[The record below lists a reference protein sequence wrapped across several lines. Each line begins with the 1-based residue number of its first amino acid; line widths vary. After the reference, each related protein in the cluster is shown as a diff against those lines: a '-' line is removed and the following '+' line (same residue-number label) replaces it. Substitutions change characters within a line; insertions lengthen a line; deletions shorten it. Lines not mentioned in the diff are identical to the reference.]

1 LERFAGQVTGAAT
14 AMSETFDPRTPP
26 SPEEDALASLREHLC
41 LELVERWRRGERV
54 PVEAYLQRRPDLDS
68 DTAFE
73 LVLTEVVL
81 RQDYAEPAQLDEYVW
96 RFPQFAD
103 RLERHFALH
112 ATLAADA
119 DGESTSATVISR
131 PPVLIAARE
140 DLPAVPGYE
149 LLEELGRGGM
159 GVIYKARE
167 ANLGRYVA
175 LKFLPAEFARDSD
188 RLGRLLR
195 EARTASALNH
205 PHICTVH
212 ALGEHEGRPFIVME
226 FIEGVTLQTLLARR
240 VEVEEAA
247 QLMRQAAQALAAAH
261 AAGVVHRDIKPENIM
276 LRGDG
281 YVKVLDFGLARR
293 LPTLAHPGPGDGST
307 TEPGAILGTVAYM
320 SPEQARGDVAE
331 SASDVF
337 SLGIVLY
344 QLVTGQHPFETDSPL
359 AMLHAIATR
368 RPLSPAR
375 LNPAVPA
382 ALAGLME
389 AMLHKDARLRPT
401 AAEVEGRLAG
411 LAGAGKRVAAAVV
424 SRPIVH
430 REPELARL
438 RAAWGEADAGRGLV
452 MCVAGEPGIG
462 KTTFVEDFLTGLEA
476 AGQPCLI
483 ARGRCSERF
492 AEAEAYLPVL
502 DALED
507 LLAAD
512 ASGAAARA
520 MQIVAPTWYAQ
531 VANGAT
537 RSLTSEP
544 AGLESGR
551 PSAERASSQQAMLRE
566 FCSLVQE
573 LSRLGTLV
581 FFFDDVHWADG
592 STVDLL
598 AHLGRHCRGLRV
610 LVMVTYRPTEML
622 LGPHPFHRVRLELE
636 GQGGGAELALGFLS
650 RQDIQGYLSLAFPD
664 HAFPPDFA
672 ALIYSRTEGSPLF
685 LVDLLRY
692 LRERGVIAESEG
704 RWALAQDVPDL
715 RRELPG
721 SVRSMIQRKLD
732 RLDESDRLLLAAAS
746 VQGHEFDSAVVAGAL
761 GLNAAE
767 VEERLQALDRVHG
780 LVRALREHEF
790 PDRTLTVHYVFV
802 HILYQ
807 QALYHDLQPTRRA
820 ILGAALAQ
828 TLEKRH
834 GEHSAA
840 AASEL
845 AWLFEVGRDFRR
857 AAWHTWRAAQNA
869 ASVFAHREAV
879 VLARRGLR
887 LLEALPETPERAAL
901 ELPLQT
907 TLGMQLQVTEGF
919 AAAAAKQAYA
929 RARELCRQAT
939 DPAPLFP
946 VLWGLW
952 LFSKVRSELSKA
964 QEMADE
970 LESLARRLRDLDLAL
985 QAHQALGM
993 TAFCRGEPAAAI
1005 QHVEQAAALY
1015 DPVRHRTHAFLF
1027 GQDPAVMCQAYGEVA
1042 LWLLG
1047 YSEQALRQSEE
1058 TIRRSRALSPSSQ
1071 AIAMHFAAMVHQL
1084 CRNAAAAR
1092 ACAEASI
1099 AIAAEHGFSFWRAGG
1114 SVLRGWSLA
1123 ESGDVDQGIEQLRQG
1138 LRDWRAIDSVTY
1150 ETYYLGLLADIL
1162 LKQQRFDE
1170 GRRVIV
1176 EALDL
1181 ARRTGEGLYEAELH
1195 RLQGELFRPQQ
1206 EDFAQACFR
1215 QALAV
1220 ARRQEAR
1227 SLELRAA
1234 LSLARLVQRGGD
1246 AAEARRLLADI
1257 YGRFT
1262 EGFQTPDLQEA
1273 KLLLE
1278 SLE

>member
-1 LERFAGQVTGAAT
+1 
-14 AMSETFDPRTPP
+14 MSEIFDPRTAQPKAQA
-26 SPEEDALASLREHLC
+26 SHASLRERLC
-41 LELVERWRRGERV
+41 LELVGRWRRGERV
-54 PVEAYLQRRPDLDS
+54 PAEAYLLRCPDLDGES
-68 DTAFE
+68 AFE

-81 RQDYAEPAQLDEYVW
+81 RQEYGEPAQLDEFLW

-112 ATLAADA
+112 ATLAAEQS
-119 DGESTSATVISR
+119 GGSAFPTLTSR
-131 PPVLIAARE
+131 PPALVAPRE
-140 DLPAVPGYE
+140 GFPTVPGYE

-175 LKFLPAEFARDSD
+175 LKFLPAEYAGDSD
-188 RLGRLLR
+188 RLDRLLR

-226 FIEGVTLQTLLARR
+226 FIEGVTLHTLLAQRLN
-240 VEVEEAA
+240 VDAA
-247 QLMRQAAQALAAAH
+247 VRLVRQAAQALGAAH

-276 LRGDG
+276 LRNDG

-293 LPTLAHPGPGDGST
+293 LPTLAHPGPHDGST

-401 AAEVEGRLAG
+401 AVEVESRLAA
-411 LAGAGKRVAAAVV
+411 LAGAGKTPPAAT
-424 SRPIVH
+424 SPRPIVH
-430 REPELARL
+430 RAPELARL
-438 RAAWGEADAGRGLV
+438 RAAWDEADAGRGLV
-452 MCVAGEPGIG
+452 MSVSGEPGIG
-462 KTTFVEDFLTGLEA
+462 KTTFVEDFLASLDA
-476 AGQPCLI
+476 AGRSCLI
-483 ARGRCSERF
+483 ARGRCSERL
-492 AEAEAYLPVL
+492 AETEAYLPVL

-512 ASGAAARA
+512 GSGAAARA

-531 VANGAT
+531 VVRGGPSGASRPAT
-537 RSLTSEP
+537 SDVVSLED
-544 AGLESGR
+544 GR
-551 PSAERASSQQAMLRE
+551 PATERASSQQAMLRE

-573 LSRLGTLV
+573 ISRLGTLV

-598 AHLGRHCRGLRV
+598 AHLGRHCRDLRV
-610 LVMVTYRPTEML
+610 LVLVTYRPTEML
-622 LGPHPFHRVRLELE
+622 LGPHPYHRVRLELE
-636 GQGGGAELALGFLS
+636 GQGAGAELVLGFLS
-650 RQDIQGYLSLAFPD
+650 REDVQAYLSLAFPG

-692 LRERGVIAESEG
+692 LRERGVIAEIDG
-704 RWALAQDVPDL
+704 RWSLAEDLPDL

-732 RLDESDRLLLAAAS
+732 RLEESDRLLLAAAS

-761 GLNAAE
+761 AFNAAE
-767 VEERLQALDRVHG
+767 VEERLQSLDRVHG

-790 PDRTLTVHYVFV
+790 PDRTLTVRYVFV

-820 ILGAALAQ
+820 TLGAALAQ
-828 TLEKRH
+828 ALDRRH
-834 GEHSAA
+834 GEPSTA

-845 AWLFEVGRDFRR
+845 AWLYEVGRDFPR
-857 AAWHTWRAAQNA
+857 AAWHTGRAAQNA

-887 LLEALPETPERAAL
+887 LLEAVPDSSERAAL

-907 TLGMQLQVTEGF
+907 TLGMQLQMTEGF
-919 AAAAAKQAYA
+919 ATAAAKQAYT

-970 LESLARRLRDLDLAL
+970 LASLARQLRDLDLAL

-1047 YSEQALRQSEE
+1047 YPEQARRQSEE

-1071 AIAMHFAAMVHQL
+1071 AIAMHFAGMVHQL
-1084 CRNAAAAR
+1084 CRDPSR
-1092 ACAEASI
+1092 TRECADTAM
-1099 AIAAEHGFSFWRAGG
+1099 AIATEHGFSFWRAGG
-1114 SVLRGWSLA
+1114 RVLRGWSLA
-1123 ESGDVDQGIEQLRQG
+1123 ELGEVDEGIRQLQQG

-1162 LKQQRFDE
+1162 RKQGRFEE
-1170 GRRVIV
+1170 GRRVV
-1176 EALDL
+1176 EEALDL

-1195 RLQGELFRPQQ
+1195 RLQGELCLPERV
-1206 EDFAQACFR
+1206 ETAEACFR
-1215 QALAV
+1215 QAIAV
-1220 ARRQEAR
+1220 AQRQEAK

-1234 LSLARLVQRGGD
+1234 TSLARLNQYRGGATD
-1246 AAEARRLLADI
+1246 AQQLLADV

-1262 EGFQTPDLQEA
+1262 EGLQTADLQEA

-1278 SLE
+1278 RLE